1 MISSDNN
8 ENEHKVKSHLKPLP
22 DGSYE
27 IYKNEIKSFY
37 YVLAAFLFAFLSI
50 YFLKSGYRIVGN
62 IFLAGFAGVAAIAL
76 KMVLFKKTVLT
87 INHKFIVITPLVG
100 APEQIL
106 WDEITGFQEIR
117 EKRNHY
123 IAVMVN
129 NPESILET
137 QTNKLT
143 YKVMHHNIKLYGT
156 PYIIQT
162 DTLSAHRRE
171 ILDLLNKF
179 QEEYLEQ
186 GIL

>member
-87 INHKFIVITPLVG
+87 INHKFIVITPLVV
-100 APEQIL
+100 L
-106 WDEITGFQEIR
+106 LNRF
-117 EKRNHY
+117 
-123 IAVMVN
+123 
-129 NPESILET
+129 
-137 QTNKLT
+137 
-143 YKVMHHNIKLYGT
+143 YGT
-156 PYIIQT
+156 KSLGFKKSEKKETTI
-162 DTLSAHRRE
+162 
-171 ILDLLNKF
+171 
-179 QEEYLEQ
+179 
-186 GIL
+186 